1 MLRIPAVLLY
11 HDIRRGEEGVDQR
24 HVGSHHQNTG
34 CQASSPLHSNNER
47 NPIVWVCWI
56 YHNLSLCQSQETKES
71 FVHFVMK
78 RAGDSELCITP
89 EARGRHVAD
98 TCPAQYILFI
108 QYWWPDLSAAWIWEN
123 VVNLN
128 KIKILLGPLRMCC
141 TAAMMWYCSFMQ
153 LQSCMQWHCISLVI
167 LCHIA
172 RLLR

>member
-1 MLRIPAVLLY
+1 MLRIPADIWRGCGSELCGESSCQATSP
-11 HDIRRGEEGVDQR
+11 DIRIMNGTQLSGSAEYTTTSVCVRQR
-24 HVGSHHQNTG
+24 
-34 CQASSPLHSNNER
+34 
-47 NPIVWVCWI
+47 
-56 YHNLSLCQSQETKES
+56 ETKES

-108 QYWWPDLSAAWIWEN
+108 QCWWPDLSAAWIWEN

-141 TAAMMWYCSFMQ
+141 TAAMMLYCSVMM
-153 LQSCMQWHCISLVI
+153 LQSCMQCYCSSVI
-167 LCHIA
+167 L
-172 RLLR
+172 LDY

>member
-98 TCPAQYILFI
+98 TCPAQCILFI
-108 QYWWPDLSAAWIWEN
+108 QYWWPDFYLVFEDWKTVGELEQALRRFLWAAQIY
-123 VVNLN
+123 
-128 KIKILLGPLRMCC
+128 ILK
-141 TAAMMWYCSFMQ
+141 Q
-153 LQSCMQWHCISLVI
+153 IS
-167 LCHIA
+167 
-172 RLLR
+172 RLLNCFQMDLKLSNLQGTNSQS